1 LSLQDTR
8 RPEVISSDSDEEMEE
23 PRFQKELREALE
35 ASEASYGTQNT
46 SMHVESSKANTPSN
60 SGSGASNFL
69 TERAKLERERRER
82 QKRLRPETVVEEIFN
97 DSEDDEEQP
106 PSKRHQVSSSHLRLN
121 ASASG
126 SKSSTSTVEQRF
138 WNGEL
143 RQTATVHADPR
154 KDGLPTFRLTE
165 ILGKVELPVK
175 ARVILC

>member
-1 LSLQDTR
+1 MISL
-8 RPEVISSDSDEEMEE
+8 DSDEEIEE
-23 PRFQKELREALE
+23 PRFQKEFRKALE
-35 ASEASYGTQNT
+35 ASEASYHTQKT
-46 SMHVESSKANTPSN
+46 SMHLEPSNANTPTN

-69 TERAKLERERRER
+69 IERAKLERERRER
-82 QKRLRPETVVEEIFN
+82 QKRLRPETLVEEIFD

-106 PSKRHQVSSSHLRLN
+106 PSKRHQVSSSRLRPN

-126 SKSSTSTVEQRF
+126 SKSSTSTIEQRF

-165 ILGKVELPVK
+165 ILGKVELLVN
-175 ARVILC
+175 ARIILC